1 MLKVV
6 KGLVSFIVLLAS
18 IFTVNSVSFVVAA
31 SIDSI
36 PNTDRTVNPY
46 GMDYLAVTGYA
57 SLGVNDRSEYIGT
70 TYYRAVGTEREF
82 LQAIADAKAGTVK
95 VIEITN
101 DLDLGWTHVNLS
113 SEEMKTFDFIKKYK
127 DPTNGFTNPNLA
139 RSGVSEISIG
149 DVDGL
154 TIFSQ
159 TGVAVRHAEI
169 KLKESSNDIIIRNL
183 HFDGMW
189 QWDDTGKHKE
199 AGWAF
204 IQVNGANN
212 VWIDHNTF
220 SIAADG
226 LIDLKNGASN
236 VTISWSEFGLQA
248 NENPEESSDIYQSI
262 QFMEEKY
269 LANQLGEESV
279 YRNMRD
285 DGATKEEIM
294 AYAAYHSKAHLNGSG
309 DKDYV
314 NYFYSDGREVKDG
327 NQRIRLSIAYS
338 HYNNIG
344 QRVPMVRQGVGHM
357 YGCYLDNSTHEN
369 VLANVDAIAEHG
381 TDTLSRALNARNGA
395 SVAADGCV
403 FNEIS
408 EPITG
413 AEVQGLDTKNMNAPW
428 DTLFQDAYNRNLIV
442 NSKIIKNG
450 EEYIGSSWDQQG
462 ENPFTEGFTWY
473 DKSTI
478 GNWAWSS
485 HIIGSEN
492 MDKSNPPEDPFEFQ
506 YNTAEKLPYEYQVLP
521 LEDLVP
527 TLEKYAG
534 AGKVILSQKDWLRT
548 DDQTKVESANELL
561 ALTEGYK
568 HHILNHEV
576 YRKLTT
582 HLVAVVLFEKQGQ
595 AEKVLKQLDGF
606 KTLLTHYKDNGEIGV
621 QIYDRLIDETEFLL
635 DE

>member
-1 MLKVV
+1 MFFRTVA
-6 KGLVSFIVLLAS
+6 KGMASLTVLL
-18 IFTVNSVSFVVAA
+18 TSVISSMSLVDAA
-31 SIDSI
+31 TIDTI
-36 PNTDRTVNPY
+36 PNTDRSINEYST
-46 GMDYLAVTGYA
+46 DYLSVTGYA
-57 SLGVNDRSEYIGT
+57 SLGVNDRSEYMGT
-70 TYYRAVGTEREF
+70 AYYRTVGTEREF
-82 LQAIADAKAGTVK
+82 LQAIADAKAGDVK

-113 SEEMKTFDFIKKYK
+113 SDEMKTFDFIKKYK
-127 DPTNGFTNPNLA
+127 DPTNGFTNPNLE
-139 RSGVSEISIG
+139 RSGVSEVSIG

-159 TGVAVRHAEI
+159 TSATIRHAEI

-204 IQVNGANN
+204 IQVNGANH

-248 NENPEESSDIYQSI
+248 DENPEESSDIYQSI

-269 LANQLGEESV
+269 SSNQLGEESV

-294 AYAAYHSKAHLNGSG
+294 AYAAYHSKGHLNGSG

-338 HYNNIG
+338 RYNNIG
-344 QRVPMVRQGVGHM
+344 QRIPMVRQGVGHM
-357 YGCYLDNSTHEN
+357 YGCYLDNSTHED

-381 TDTLSRALNARNGA
+381 TDRLSRALNARNGA

-403 FNEIS
+403 FNDIS

-428 DTLFQDAYNRNLIV
+428 DRLFKDAYNRNLIV
-442 NSKIIKNG
+442 NSKIMNKG
-450 EEYIGSSWDQQG
+450 EEYIGSSWDHNG
-462 ENPFTEGFTWY
+462 ENPFTAGFTWH

-492 MDKSNPPEDPFEFQ
+492 MDKSNPPEEPFEFD
-506 YNTAEKLPYEYQVLP
+506 YNTEEELPYEYMVLP
-521 LEDLVP
+521 LDDVVP
-527 TLEKYAG
+527 TLEKYSG

-548 DDQTKVESANELL
+548 NYHSKSTTALEL
-561 ALTEGYK
+561 AEVVKGYENQ
-568 HHILNHEV
+568 IDNSNI
-576 YRKLTT
+576 YRQLTT
-582 HLVAVVLFEKQGQ
+582 YVTALVLFEQQ
-595 AEKVLKQLDGF
+595 QNSTKVKKHLEGF
-606 KTLLTHYKDNGEIGV
+606 KALLTHNKDNGEMDE
-621 QIYDRLIDETEFLL
+621 QIYDRLMDETEFLL
-635 DE
+635 SQ